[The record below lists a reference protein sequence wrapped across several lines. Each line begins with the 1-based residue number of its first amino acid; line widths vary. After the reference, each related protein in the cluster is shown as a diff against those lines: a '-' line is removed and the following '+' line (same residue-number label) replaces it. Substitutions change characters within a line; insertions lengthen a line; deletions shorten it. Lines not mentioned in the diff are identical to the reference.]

1 MFCLDLFL
9 FVQTHHALHHPLLY
23 TNEVEDNKNP
33 LYRGRNRV
41 ADENDSH
48 PIAYSEDNAKGY
60 VLLMSHSSVDI
71 CGILLSLDDLN
82 NSYQFVQTPN
92 PLT

>member
-1 MFCLDLFL
+1 MFCKTDSIFVSISSFLNLITYILFW
-9 FVQTHHALHHPLLY
+9 F
-23 TNEVEDNKNP
+23 KN
-33 LYRGRNRV
+33 N
-41 ADENDSH
+41 
-48 PIAYSEDNAKGY
+48 